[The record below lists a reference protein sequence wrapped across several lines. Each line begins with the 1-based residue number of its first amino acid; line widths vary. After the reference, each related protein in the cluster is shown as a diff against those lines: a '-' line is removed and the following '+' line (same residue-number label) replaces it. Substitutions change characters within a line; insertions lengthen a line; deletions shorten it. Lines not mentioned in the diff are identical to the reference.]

1 MPVLYPLLAVLIWAA
16 NTIVSKAAAGVVDPA
31 AISFYR
37 WVLAALV
44 LTPFCA
50 RPLWRQRHAVLAQW
64 RRFAVL
70 ALLGMVM
77 YQCLAYYA
85 AHSTSATNMGV
96 IGALIP
102 MLGLLLNVAVFRQP
116 VGAQAVTGV
125 VVSLLGVL
133 YLLGRGE
140 PANLFDGGINHGDVL
155 VLAGATAYALYNI
168 LYRRWALP
176 FGQWLNLYVQVLTA
190 VVMLVPVAMTAHSL
204 AVPAKGIGLVVFAGI
219 ASSIV
224 ASYLWMQGLKRIGS
238 ERTAVLM
245 NLMPVFTAAMAAV
258 MLGETV
264 HGYHWIGGGLVLLG
278 VSLAQGIVRLP
289 IGRSGLSAR

>member
-1 MPVLYPLLAVLIWAA
+1 MPVLYPLLAVLIWSA

-31 AISFYR
+31 AMSLYR
-37 WVLAALV
+37 WLLAAIV

-50 RPLWRQRHAVLAQW
+50 RPLWRQRLAVSAQW
-64 RRFAVL
+64 KRFAVL

-77 YQCLAYYA
+77 NQCLAYYA

-96 IGALIP
+96 INALIP
-102 MLGLLLNVAVFRQP
+102 MLGLIFSVVLFRQRAG
-116 VGAQAVTGV
+116 VQVVAGV

-133 YLLGRGE
+133 YLLGQGN
-140 PANLFDGGINHGDVL
+140 PVNLFEGGLNHGDVL
-155 VLAGATAYALYNI
+155 ALAGAGAYALYNI

-176 FGQWLNLYVQVLTA
+176 FGLWLNLYVQVLVA

-224 ASYLWMQGLKRIGS
+224 ASYLWMLGLKRIGA
-238 ERTAVLM
+238 ERTAILM

-289 IGRSGLSAR
+289 IGQSRAQA

>member
-16 NTIVSKAAAGVVDPA
+16 NTIVSKAAAGVLDPA
-31 AISFYR
+31 AISLYR
-37 WVLAALV
+37 WLLAASV

-50 RPLWRQRHAVLAQW
+50 RPLWRQRSAVLAQW

-102 MLGLLLNVAVFRQP
+102 MLGLVLNVVVFRQP
-116 VGAQAVTGV
+116 VGAHAVVGV

-133 YLLGRGE
+133 YLLGRGDLGH
-140 PANLFDGGINHGDVL
+140 LFVGGVNHGDVL
-155 VLAGATAYALYNI
+155 VLIGVMSYALYNI

-176 FGQWLNLYVQVLTA
+176 FGQWLNLYVQVLMA
-190 VVMLVPVAMTAHSL
+190 VVMLVPVALTAHSL
-204 AVPAKGIGLVVFAGI
+204 AIPAKGIGLVVFAGI
-219 ASSIV
+219 ASSII

-245 NLMPVFTAAMAAV
+245 NLMPVFTAAMAAA

-278 VSLAQGIVRLP
+278 VSLAQGIIRLP
-289 IGRSGLSAR
+289 MGRSELSAR